1 MLENDIKLFFE
12 ATGIPVC
19 CFKQKEIVT
28 KYDHNQQD
36 FNLPLF
42 LLTCIQQEMPKVWYS
57 FTPEYMYF
65 GGIYNKETGQTL
77 FLGPVLITE
86 CSLKQAETICL
97 RLGRSG
103 KDSFIIKQCF
113 DNTRPH
119 SVNELLAGLHLLCRL
134 LQWDF
139 PDNVPCLLFQ
149 WDTPYPIRAVQLPLS
164 VSDTV
169 FSDTEDKIMSCIQ
182 AGNVMELNRI
192 LNEQIM
198 FSSDYMPLSLND
210 QRVCILGANM
220 LASRSAIQAGLD
232 YQFAWELC
240 CQYIS
245 SILKA
250 RTSDE
255 ISYIFLRL
263 FQDYTQKVANLN
275 SLTGSPIV
283 RKIYQYIQLHFDS
296 PITLRILADY
306 LHMNCSYLSS
316 LFKKE
321 TGITLSTY
329 IQQEKIR
336 EARRLLK
343 GSKFTI
349 TQISEAL
356 AFSSQSYFCA
366 VFKKIT
372 GMTPE
377 SYRHSVE

>member
-149 WDTPYPIRAVQLPLS
+149 WDTPY
-164 VSDTV
+164 
-169 FSDTEDKIMSCIQ
+169 
-182 AGNVMELNRI
+182 VMELNRI

-245 SILKA
+245 
-250 RTSDE
+250 
-255 ISYIFLRL
+255 IF
-263 FQDYTQKVANLN
+263 V
-275 SLTGSPIV
+275 
-283 RKIYQYIQLHFDS
+283 
-296 PITLRILADY
+296 
-306 LHMNCSYLSS
+306 
-316 LFKKE
+316 
-321 TGITLSTY
+321 
-329 IQQEKIR
+329 
-336 EARRLLK
+336 
-343 GSKFTI
+343 
-349 TQISEAL
+349 
-356 AFSSQSYFCA
+356 CA
-366 VFKKIT
+366 
-372 GMTPE
+372 
-377 SYRHSVE
+377 Y